1 MSGKDNL
8 HMITC
13 PWCGTHY
20 AAFQSNCKN
29 CGGPL
34 PPPAEAAAPERAAEL
49 PAPPPPPRAISDSYV
64 WRLLAADGWA
74 IVAGVFALLGAIFT
88 LVGGALTIAIITAFV
103 GLPFAGLGVVFLGV
117 GGLVLVRRYEAAQK
131 TVSVL
136 RRGEATPGRIL
147 EVRENYNV
155 TVNNRHPWTITYQ
168 FQVDGRDYEGR
179 VSTLNRPD
187 PQLQPGQAAHVLYLP
202 GAPEVN
208 ALYPHP

>member
-1 MSGKDNL
+1 
-8 HMITC
+8 MITC

-34 PPPAEAAAPERAAEL
+34 PPPAQAAAPAPEREAPAARSV
-49 PAPPPPPRAISDSYV
+49 PPPPPPRPISDSYA
-64 WRLLAADGWA
+64 WRLLAADGGA
-74 IVAGVFALLGAIFT
+74 IAGGVFALLGAIF
-88 LVGGALTIAIITAFV
+88 LFVGVPLTIGIITAFV
-103 GLPFAGLGVVFLGV
+103 GLPFAGLGAVFLGV
-117 GGLVLVRRYEAAQK
+117 GGWLLVRRYESAQK

-136 RRGEATPGRIL
+136 RQGEAVSGRIL

-168 FQVDGRDYEGR
+168 FQMNGRDYEGK

-187 PQLQPGQAAHVLYLP
+187 LQLQPQKAAYVLYLP
-202 GAPEVN
+202 EAPEVN
-208 ALYPHP
+208 TLYPHP

>member
-1 MSGKDNL
+1 
-8 HMITC
+8 MITC

-34 PPPAEAAAPERAAEL
+34 PPPAHAAAPEREADL
-49 PAPPPPPRAISDSYV
+49 MPPPPPPRPISDSYV
-64 WRLLAADGWA
+64 WRLLAADGGA
-74 IVAGVFALLGAIFT
+74 IVAGIFAMLGAIFMI
-88 LVGGALTIAIITAFV
+88 VGVPLTIGIITAFV
-103 GLPFAGLGVVFLGV
+103 GLPFAGLGIVVLGV
-117 GGLVLVRRYEAAQK
+117 GGLVLVRHYEAAQK

-136 RRGEATPGRIL
+136 RQGEAVQGRIL

-168 FQVDGRDYEGR
+168 FQMNGRDYEGK

-187 PQLQPGQAAHVLYLP
+187 PQLRPQKTAYVLYLP
-202 GAPEVN
+202 EAPEVN
-208 ALYPHP
+208 TLYPHP

>member
-1 MSGKDNL
+1 
-8 HMITC
+8 MITC

-20 AAFQSNCKN
+20 AAFQSNCRN

-34 PPPAEAAAPERAAEL
+34 PPPAQAAAPEREADL
-49 PAPPPPPRAISDSYV
+49 MPPPPPPRPISDSYV
-64 WRLLAADGWA
+64 WRLLAADGGA
-74 IVAGVFALLGAIFT
+74 IAGGIFALLGAIF
-88 LVGGALTIAIITAFV
+88 LFVGVPLTIGIITAFV
-103 GLPFAGLGVVFLGV
+103 GLPFAGLGIVVLGV

-136 RRGEATPGRIL
+136 RQGAAAPGRIL

-168 FQVDGRDYEGR
+168 FQMNGRDYEGK

-187 PQLQPGQAAHVLYLP
+187 PQLQPEKAAYVLYLP
-202 GAPEVN
+202 EAPEVN
-208 ALYPHP
+208 TLYPHP